1 MRRGCFAKNSIAFVC
16 MVVLLCC
23 FLILFLSTL
32 RLPEVSSG
40 KDAVRSQQTAKV
52 EKFSENLHLVGTF
65 GEMMV
70 EMLPQDLA
78 FTIFIPSEKA
88 FGRDLRLN
96 TKESFV
102 AENINNT
109 YAIVSRVLGFSA
121 VPRALTSDMVPV
133 GEEISHDSLS
143 GFTLYISKA
152 VDEKIIVNGV
162 RSESVDR
169 RKGEIVVHI
178 MDGVVMDA
186 DFKQSVQPDYDEGR

>member
-1 MRRGCFAKNSIAFVC
+1 MRRGYFAKNSIAFVC
-16 MVVLLCC
+16 MVVSLCC

-40 KDAVRSQQTAKV
+40 KDAVRSQQTAEV
-52 EKFSENLHLVGTF
+52 GKFSKNLHLVGTF

-78 FTIFIPSEKA
+78 FTVFVPSEKA

-96 TKESFV
+96 VKESFV

-121 VPRALTSDMVPV
+121 IPRALTSDMVPV
-133 GEEISHDSLS
+133 GEVSHDSLS

-152 VDEKIIVNGV
+152 VNGNIIVNGV
-162 RSESVDR
+162 RSESLDR

-186 DFKQSVQPDYDEGR
+186 DFKQSVQPDYDDG

>member
-1 MRRGCFAKNSIAFVC
+1 MRRGYFVKNSIAFVC
-16 MVVLLCC
+16 MVVSLCC

-32 RLPEVSSG
+32 KLPEVSSSN
-40 KDAVRSQQTAKV
+40 DAVRSHRTTKDR
-52 EKFSENLHLVGTF
+52 KFSENWHLGMF
-65 GEMMV
+65 GNMLV

-78 FTIFIPSEKA
+78 FTIFVPSEKA
-88 FGRDLRLN
+88 FWRDLRLN
-96 TKESFV
+96 VNESFA

-121 VPRALTSDMVPV
+121 VPRALTSDAVPV
-133 GEEISHDSLS
+133 GKEISYDSLS

-152 VDEKIIVNGV
+152 VNGKIVVNRV
-162 RSESVDR
+162 QSESLDR

-178 MDGVVMDA
+178 MDGVIMDA